1 MSSTSTREEGPAAC
15 TGDARAP
22 GIFHQSPTT
31 VNGPFDAIP
40 LHAGVTGKL
49 DWEVELGVIIGQGGT
64 NITEANAMKHVFGY
78 TVINDVSAAKCSA
91 STGSSGS
98 KGKSL
103 DGLCPMG
110 PWIATADEV
119 PHPDDLRVIC
129 RVNGW

>member
-1 MSSTSTREEGPAAC
+1 MCRKC
-15 TGDARAP
+15 RAP
-22 GIFHQSPTT
+22 GIFHQNTDHGERP
-31 VNGPFDAIP
+31 VRRDPAARRGN
-40 LHAGVTGKL
+40 GKL

-78 TVINDVSAAKCSA
+78 TVINDVSAREVQRQH
-91 STGSSGS
+91 GQQWF

-119 PHPDDLRVIC
+119 PHPDDLR
-129 RVNGW
+129 